1 MAKYDDLTKTDV
13 YGSISTA
20 ELREIR
26 RTLAKRANQRM
37 VRLGKATS
45 EITGEKYDEFGAVT
59 KVKDYLERYG
69 RTRFTESLTGETK
82 EYSAMSRERL
92 QREIVVLQGF
102 LNAKTSSVAGQRRA
116 EEKRVATFSAH
127 GLGRIARNKEFY
139 DFLNS
144 NSYNTLKKFGGG
156 NGLVSEQI
164 QDLYQR
170 ASDEGMSADEIQQ
183 AFDEYVAQADRVSIK
198 GLRDWLDAKALEED

>member
-13 YGSISTA
+13 YSSISTA

-37 VRLGKATS
+37 VRLGRATS

-69 RTRFTESLTGETK
+69 RTRFTESLTGETR

-116 EEKRVATFSAH
+116 EEKRVATFTSQ
-127 GLGRIARNKEFY
+127 GLGRIAKNKEFY

-144 NSYNTLKKFGGG
+144 NSYNALKSSA
-156 NGLVSEQI
+156 GLQSEQI

-170 ASDEGMSADEIQQ
+170 ASDEGMSAQEIQE
-183 AFDEYVAQADRVSIK
+183 AFDEYVSQADRVSVK
-198 GLRDWLDAKALEED
+198 GLREWLDARSLEED